1 MKYLQLPGI
10 CLSLLLISS
19 ALSAQNDLPINE
31 PDLNKPKLFTSL
43 PERIPVHVLDLQGLL
58 NASTGKDVS
67 LLLEK
72 NTATSFNGKVV
83 SVVSKYNNSIRSVV
97 IRSAN
102 FNGATFT
109 LSSSVQPD
117 KTIAFTGRIISPQ
130 NGDIYILQKNN
141 DQYLLI
147 KKNYHDLVHE

>member
-58 NASTGKDVS
+58 NASTGKEVS